1 VTAGATV
8 TMPRWRSTAKATS
21 TPNSS
26 GTTKPIEA
34 RESDQIQGAPQAE
47 APGRPAAPPFVA
59 KPPLVAAAYILA
71 ATVLSLT
78 QGLGMNL
85 VSANLQQIQ
94 GSLGATTNEA
104 TWLMA
109 AYMAPNVSLSLLLFK
124 IRAQYGLR
132 HFAELSIIGFVLVSL
147 MHVFVN
153 DLHSVLVVRFFSGI
167 AASPMSSLGFLYMLE
182 PFPPAKKMNVGL
194 CLAMTN
200 IALAMPIARL
210 ISPTLL
216 DIGQWHGLYLVEIA
230 VALISFAAVYLLPLT
245 PPPRAKV
252 ISWIDVVSYS
262 LIAIGFGAL
271 AVVLTLGRLYW
282 WLEAPW
288 IGGLLVVA
296 IACITVMTVIE
307 LNRENPQIDIRWL
320 ASREMV
326 HFTGALLLF
335 RIVLSEQSSGAF
347 AFFQMLG
354 LQNEQMTTLV
364 WIILSATIAG
374 GITCAVVMKP
384 GREHAIHAASLIL
397 LTVGAYLDSR
407 ATNLT
412 RPVQMYASQAMIALA
427 SALFLPPAL
436 AAGMTTA
443 LKKGPNY
450 ILSFFV
456 IFLVTQNLGGLLG
469 SAMFGTFV
477 TWREK
482 FHSHALAQHLTM
494 FDPLVTQRTSQLG
507 AAYGRSLIDPTL
519 RNAEGLALL
528 GQQATKEAN
537 VLAYNDTFLLIAILA
552 AAGLCI
558 LLLHL
563 AVIAIRRSAAVLQ
576 PAAT

>member
-1 VTAGATV
+1 MTAGSALT
-8 TMPRWRSTAKATS
+8 TPYERIAAKERNNPSPGRTIA
-21 TPNSS
+21 PAVA
-26 GTTKPIEA
+26 PEP
-34 RESDQIQGAPQAE
+34 EQVQGARQAE
-47 APGRPAAPPFVA
+47 TPARPTAPPFVP
-59 KPPLVAAAYILA
+59 KSLPLAAAYIMA
-71 ATVLSLT
+71 AVVLSLT

-109 AYMAPNVSLSLLLFK
+109 AYMAPNVSLALLLFK

-153 DLHSVLVVRFFSGI
+153 DLHSALVVRFFSGI

-194 CLAMTN
+194 CLALTN
-200 IALAMPIARL
+200 IAIAMPVARL
-210 ISPTLL
+210 ISPVLL
-216 DIGQWHGLYLVEIA
+216 DIGQWHGLYLIEIA

-245 PPPRAKV
+245 PPPRTKV
-252 ISWIDVVSYS
+252 ISPVDVVSYS
-262 LIAIGFGAL
+262 LIAIGFGCL

-282 WLEAPW
+282 WFEAPW
-288 IGGLLVVA
+288 IGVLLAVA
-296 IACITVMTVIE
+296 IACITVMAVIE
-307 LNRENPQIDIRWL
+307 LNRDNPQIDIRWL
-320 ASREMV
+320 ASGEMV

-347 AFFQMLG
+347 SFFQMLG

-364 WIILSATIAG
+364 WIILFASIAG
-374 GITCAVVMKP
+374 GIACAAVMKP
-384 GREHAIHAASLIL
+384 GREPAIHAVSLVL
-397 LTVGAYLDSR
+397 LTAGAYLDSR

-443 LKKGPNY
+443 LKKGANY

-456 IFLVTQNLGGLLG
+456 VFLVTQNLGGLLG
-469 SAMFGTFV
+469 SAVFGTFV

-507 AAYGRSLIDPTL
+507 GGYGRSLIDPAL

-528 GQQATKEAN
+528 SQQATKEAN
-537 VLAYNDTFLLIAILA
+537 VLAYNDTFLLIAILSASALCVLLVHMA
-552 AAGLCI
+552 A
-558 LLLHL
+558 
-563 AVIAIRRSAAVLQ
+563 IAIRRSAAVPQ